1 MNSLKLNDMD
11 DKIKQLNQYI
21 MDLQMTED
29 NFNMLKEFV
38 LTPINF
44 NNIDSLKYFEFSDG
58 KPTHFYG
65 MDIRQKKSDVIG
77 LNRSFY

>member
-1 MNSLKLNDMD
+1 MISLKLNDMN

-38 LTPINF
+38 IDF
-44 NNIDSLKYFEFSDG
+44 NNEDNIKSFIFLDDKSTY
-58 KPTHFYG
+58 YG
-65 MDIRQKKSDVIG
+65 GRNITQKKKVA
-77 LNRSFY
+77 

>member
-1 MNSLKLNDMD
+1 MN

-38 LTPINF
+38 IDF
-44 NNIDSLKYFEFSDG
+44 NNEDNLKSFIFLDDNSTY
-58 KPTHFYG
+58 YG
-65 MDIRQKKSDVIG
+65 GRNITQKKKVA
-77 LNRSFY
+77 